1 MKTIKL
7 ILLGAPGAG
16 KGTQASVLS
25 EKYNI
30 PTISTG
36 ALIREAIAEKT
47 PLGISAKTYTDA
59 GALVPDEVVIGMIRE
74 RLSDPDCAGGF
85 ILDGFPRTVPQ
96 AQALEKMG
104 VAVTDVISIEVPDEQ
119 IQKRMGGRRV
129 CKACGATFHV
139 EYNPSPAGDMCPCGG
154 VLAVRSDDKPEV
166 VASRLAT
173 YHSITEPLKAYY
185 AEKGLLKIVQG
196 QEQIADT
203 TALTRAAL
211 AD

>member
-1 MKTIKL
+1 
-7 ILLGAPGAG
+7 
-16 KGTQASVLS
+16 
-25 EKYNI
+25 
-30 PTISTG
+30 
-36 ALIREAIAEKT
+36 
-47 PLGISAKTYTDA
+47 
-59 GALVPDEVVIGMIRE
+59 
-74 RLSDPDCAGGF
+74 
-85 ILDGFPRTVPQ
+85 
-96 AQALEKMG
+96 
-104 VAVTDVISIEVPDEQ
+104 
-119 IQKRMGGRRV
+119 MGGRRV

-203 TALTRAAL
+203 TALTLAAL

>member
-203 TALTRAAL
+203 TALTLAAL